1 MNNTTAPTRLLTQ
14 AKLGAGFAAISLIV
28 IIAALGYF
36 FQVLQPRLEQEAQ
49 DQATLLVNTLAQP
62 LAKYEVLSD
71 AYQTNLATSLL
82 LLYNDHNQQPFL
94 LGVEITFNPD
104 VINRPSNFEGQA
116 CSDCFKVTMPLF
128 DQQDARLLAD
138 GHFWVNAFNHQ
149 QLISDLKEKLMIT
162 LVTMLLLLA
171 GFWWLLRGLLQQLI
185 NAQQHNQTVLNSIED
200 ALLMVD
206 SRGHVIDQNP
216 FASLI
221 FGPGQYTL
229 DQLITTQDGQAIKP
243 LLQSKANHPIEVRFK
258 TGGMTGEV
266 ALMTISRMPPSQL
279 NNRPA
284 FIVLIKNI
292 QSLRSAQAELK
303 HQMELAHLSRLRT
316 LGEMASGIAHEVKQ
330 PLAVIRLGV
339 EGLQE
344 IHQQAWSSSQSQLA
358 QDLNQTLLEQVNRAD
373 RIVRNIRSF
382 AKLEHAPSQWVKVP
396 QVVESAVGFIKQAYP
411 LDQINIVEDIDYA
424 VPMIFVEY
432 HKLEQLLVNLIT
444 NAIDSIQHQQLN
456 EQNAESPWIK
466 ISLFQQHNQLVLA
479 VKDNGC
485 GMTAEQQ
492 AQCLMPFYTTKHKSE
507 GVGIGLAIVKT
518 IVDVY
523 GAELLIESAPQQGS
537 CFTIRFNLPTSPI
550 IGDDHA

>member
-1 MNNTTAPTRLLTQ
+1 MNNSTASTRLLTQ
-14 AKLGAGFAAISLIV
+14 AQLGAGFAAISLIV

-82 LLYNDHNQQPFL
+82 LLYNDQNQQPFL
-94 LGVEITFNPD
+94 MGVEIIFNPD

-128 DQQDARLLAD
+128 DQQNARLLAD

-162 LVTMLLLLA
+162 LVTMLLLLG
-171 GFWWLLRGLLQQLI
+171 GFWWLLKGLLQQLI
-185 NAQQHNQTVLNSIED
+185 NTQQHNQTILNSIED

-206 SRGHVIDQNP
+206 SRGYVIDQNP
-216 FASLI
+216 FARLI
-221 FGPGQYTL
+221 FGPEQYTL
-229 DQLITTQDGQAIKP
+229 DQLISTQDGQAIKP
-243 LLQSKANHPIEVRFK
+243 LLQSKTNHPVEVRFK
-258 TGGMTGEV
+258 TGEMTGEV
-266 ALMTISRMPPSQL
+266 GLMTISSMPPSHL
-279 NNRPA
+279 NNQPA

-292 QSLRSAQAELK
+292 QNLRSAQAELK
-303 HQMELAHLSRLRT
+303 HQTELAHLSRLRT

-344 IHQQAWSSSQSQLA
+344 IHQQAWSSSQGQLA
-358 QDLNQTLLEQVNRAD
+358 QELNQTIIEQVNRAD

-396 QVVESAVGFIKQAYP
+396 QVLESAVGFIKQAYP
-411 LDQINIVEDIDYA
+411 LDQINIIEDIDYG

-444 NAIDSIQHQQLN
+444 NAKDSIQHKHLSEPN
-456 EQNAESPWIK
+456 HESPWIK
-466 ISLFQQHNQLVLA
+466 ISLFQAQNQLVLA
-479 VKDNGC
+479 VKDNGG

-507 GVGIGLAIVKT
+507 GVGIGLSIVKT

-523 GAELLIESAPQQGS
+523 GAELIIESTPQQGA
-537 CFTIRFNLPTSPI
+537 CFTIRFNLPTNPI